1 MREKHSIA
9 AHPNNTPLCLVG
21 STGAGKTATSLALAE
36 YFNGEI
42 INIDSMQLYRG
53 MDVGTAKITPQEMR
67 GIPHHL
73 FDIWD
78 VTRTAS
84 VAEYRAEAVTKA
96 EELMNRGIRPIFV
109 GGSMMYVQSLV
120 DEWDFP
126 PTDPDVRKKWER
138 EVARVGV
145 EKIHQ
150 HLSTIDPEAA
160 RIIENNDP
168 RRTVRA
174 LEVIELTGKPFA
186 ASQPQKDRPTR
197 WGMSIIGLATDPEW
211 LNPRLEQ
218 RVHTM
223 FDKGLVDEVTELQKA
238 GLKRDSTAGQAIG
251 YAQVLDY
258 LAGEMD
264 LGEAV
269 EKTIIGTRRYAR
281 RQRSW
286 FNRDKRIRWIPA
298 AAENVTAQAIE
309 MAVTLATTMKQY
321 D

>member
-1 MREKHSIA
+1 M
-9 AHPNNTPLCLVG
+9 
-21 STGAGKTATSLALAE
+21 SLALAE
-36 YFNGEI
+36 EFNGEI

-53 MDVGTAKITPQEMR
+53 MDVGTAKISPSEMR

-73 FDIWD
+73 FDIWE

-84 VAEYRAEAVTKA
+84 VAEYRAEAVATA
-96 EELMNRGIRPIFV
+96 EEVMAREKRPIFV

-126 PTDPDVRKKWER
+126 PTDPRVRQKWEK
-138 EVARVGV
+138 EVATLGV
-145 EKIHQ
+145 EKMHA
-150 HLSTIDPEAA
+150 HLATIDPEAA

-186 ASQPQKDRPTR
+186 ASQPPKDQPAR
-197 WGMSIIGLATDPEW
+197 WGMGIIGLAAEAEW

-223 FDKGLVDEVTELQKA
+223 FERGLVDEVTQLQNN
-238 GLKRDSTAGQAIG
+238 GLKRNSTAGQAIG

-258 LAGEMD
+258 LAGEMEYA
-264 LGEAV
+264 EAV

-286 FNRDKRIRWIPA
+286 FNRDKRIQWIPA
-298 AAENVTAQAIE
+298 AAPDVIDQARH
-309 MAVTLATTMKQY
+309 AVATMGHY

>member
-1 MREKHSIA
+1 MREKPGA
-9 AHPNNTPLCLVG
+9 VAHPTITPLCLVG
-21 STGAGKTATSLALAE
+21 PTGAGKTATSLALAE
-36 YFNGEI
+36 QFNGEI

-53 MDVGTAKITPQEMR
+53 MDVGTAKITPAEMR

-84 VAEYRAEAVTKA
+84 VAEYRAAAVAKA
-96 EELMNRGIRPIFV
+96 EDLMARNKRPIFV

-126 PTDPDVRKKWER
+126 PTDPQVRKKWER
-138 EVARVGV
+138 EVATLGV
-145 EKIHQ
+145 EKMHEY
-150 HLSTIDPEAA
+150 LATIDPEAA

-174 LEVIELTGKPFA
+174 LEVIELTGQPFA
-186 ASQPQKDRPTR
+186 ASQPPKDQPAR
-197 WGMSIIGLATDPEW
+197 WGMGIIGLKADAEW
-211 LNPRLEQ
+211 LNPRLER

-223 FDKGLVDEVTELQKA
+223 FEKGLVDEVIQLQKE
-238 GLKRDSTAGQAIG
+238 GLKRNSTAGQAIG

-258 LAGEMD
+258 LAGE
-264 LGEAV
+264 LEHAEAV

-286 FNRDKRIRWIPA
+286 FNRDKRIQWIA
-298 AAENVTAQAIE
+298 ADAPDAIDQAIS
-309 MAVTLATTMKQY
+309 VVATMGQY